1 MQPRRNFLR
10 LAGLAGIG
18 SLLYACAR
26 TNSEKPT
33 GSTPQQP
40 ILPYQKGLA
49 LSTWD
54 AGILANEGAWNAMQ
68 NNGKAVDMA
77 EAGVRITEADRSNLS
92 VGLSGLPDREGKTT
106 LDACI
111 MDHLGRAGSVCFLE
125 GIDHPIS
132 VARLIMEK
140 TPHVMLVGEGARQ
153 FALSQGIPASEYINP
168 EAQKAWREWLVTS
181 EYKPIINSE
190 NHDTIGLLTM
200 DLEGDLAGSCTTSGM
215 AYKMR
220 GRVGDSPIIGS
231 GLYVDNEVGAATGT
245 GLGETVLRNC
255 SAFLIVELMKQGAHP
270 QEACEEAIRRLIRK
284 NSFLKEAF
292 QVGLLAVNKAGE
304 IGAYSIQPGFTYSLM
319 KDGKNE
325 VKNSAS
331 EFRKD

>member
-10 LAGLAGIG
+10 IVGLAGIG
-18 SLLYACAR
+18 SLLQACAR
-26 TNSEKPT
+26 TNLEQS
-33 GSTPQQP
+33 SNVSPQP
-40 ILPYQKGLA
+40 LIPYRKGIV

-54 AGILANEGAWNAMQ
+54 AGILANEGAWSAMKKG
-68 NNGKAVDMA
+68 GKAVDMA
-77 EAGVRITEADRSNLS
+77 EAGVWVTESDRSNLS

-125 GIDHPIS
+125 GIDHPIN

-140 TPHVMLVGEGARQ
+140 TPHVILVGEGARQ
-153 FALSQGIPASEYINP
+153 FALSQGIPYSDYINP
-168 EAQKAWREWLVTS
+168 EAQKAWQEWLIKS
-181 EYKPIINSE
+181 EYKPIINNE
-190 NHDTIGLLTM
+190 NHDTIGLLSM
-200 DLEGDLAGSCTTSGM
+200 DLDGDLAGSCSTSGM

-245 GLGETVLRNC
+245 GLGEAVLRNC
-255 SAFLIVELMKQGAHP
+255 STFLIVELMKQGAHP
-270 QEACEEAIRRLIRK
+270 QEACQEAIRRLIRK
-284 NSFLKEAF
+284 NTFLKEAF
-292 QVGLLAVNKAGE
+292 QVGLLAVNKSGD

-319 KDGKNE
+319 KDGENE
-325 VKNSAS
+325 VKKAAS
-331 EFRKD
+331 ELN